1 MSLCIF
7 LWIINTQFP
16 SEEIAECAL
25 SMNEELLNTKYKD
38 RLQPSYKVSWLSN
51 LPIDM
56 YVLSF
61 FSSPSEVPCPVTVAC
76 YALLADTHLFL
87 WPWVSLLYVSELRT
101 LCAYRICHMMC
112 SHKFYG
118 GFRGPKSPDL
128 ENSVAV
134 RMGIVCELHSKQR
147 RAHCTLWRRVSF
159 SCRSPQHLFFMR
171 RY

>member
-1 MSLCIF
+1 MPISLCIF

-38 RLQPSYKVSWLSN
+38 RLQPSYKVSWFSN
-51 LPIDM
+51 LPSDM
-56 YVLSF
+56 YVGSF
-61 FSSPSEVPCPVTVAC
+61 CSSPSEVPCYCCLLCIIGRHPFVSVA
-76 YALLADTHLFL
+76 LVL
-87 WPWVSLLYVSELRT
+87 LLYVSELRT

-128 ENSVAV
+128 ENSVVV

-159 SCRSPQHLFFMR
+159 SCQSPQHLFFMR
-171 RY
+171 R